1 MTFHRAEGVEGE
13 EGACTAA
20 SLTLGQDQVD
30 MEVCWWE
37 GRVCWW
43 GGEGVL
49 VGG

>member
-1 MTFHRAEGVEGE
+1 MTFHRVEGAEGE

-37 GRVCWW
+37 G
-43 GGEGVL
+43 EGVL